1 MNRSI
6 SREVIPMAAAAV
18 RYGVPYSLQCAPKL
32 EKVCPHISL
41 FFPSEGI
48 TLYQTKQKNN
58 NQTNK
63 KWVCD
68 FFRRGGYI
76 ILKNIEE
83 QKWFEYRIILH
94 NLIMIHLTNS
104 VACLQLQRTSV
115 NVVLVLLTHHRRSMG
130 NIAYLGQNFLALS
143 SRVKNYHYTSIS
155 IQKILLVVVNV
166 DKRL

>member
-6 SREVIPMAAAAV
+6 SRKVIPMAAAAV

-32 EKVCPHISL
+32 EKGCPQISL

-48 TLYQTKQKNN
+48 TLCQTQKNN

-63 KWVCD
+63 KWVYD
-68 FFRRGGYI
+68 FFIHY
-76 ILKNIEE
+76 LKKCWRTKIFKN
-83 QKWFEYRIILH
+83 RIY

-104 VACLQLQRTSV
+104 VAWKTTAYISKRCVSFVNTSQEV
-115 NVVLVLLTHHRRSMG
+115 
-130 NIAYLGQNFLALS
+130 YGQHCSPGQKLPSFKQS
-143 SRVKNYHYTSIS
+143 CEKCHYTSNS